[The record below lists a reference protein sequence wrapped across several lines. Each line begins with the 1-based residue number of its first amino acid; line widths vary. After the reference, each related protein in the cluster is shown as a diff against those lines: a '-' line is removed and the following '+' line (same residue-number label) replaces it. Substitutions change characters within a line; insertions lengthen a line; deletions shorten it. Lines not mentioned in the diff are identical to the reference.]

1 MKGVKTKAA
10 PVAWMVP
17 FLFFGVF
24 LRVFFVGLFFLLFF
38 FLGQVVKHGAVKCVL
53 NEGMPI
59 YRRPYEKGRL
69 IVEFRVSGS
78 TYFHGAVQH

>member
-1 MKGVKTKAA
+1 MG
-10 PVAWMVP
+10 
-17 FLFFGVF
+17 
-24 LRVFFVGLFFLLFF
+24 FFV